1 MEVMNF
7 SPRSVLTATLVSAL
21 LASAIGCNEGHNER
35 APEPKPPTPTAGA
48 NLAPAPTPA
57 AVCAKP
63 PITLAD
69 NESLL
74 SIVATNDIHGT
85 IDPKVSLDGKTT
97 TGGLAFWAGAV
108 KSIRD
113 GVAKRYGNKG
123 GVLVLDGG
131 DQFQGSLLSNFSEG
145 ALMFSLLG
153 DVGYDAMVPGN
164 HDYDFGPEGW
174 LVDQV
179 PAGQTGDPRG
189 VIKKLAGSALFPLL
203 SSNAY
208 VKSSLKTL
216 EGKPATVDSK
226 GCTSADVIDWSKAE
240 RPEFLK
246 SYVIKPVAGVRV
258 AIIGLDNP
266 ATPTITTPAN
276 VSDLCFRSSAEEYLD
291 VRKALEGQAD
301 VFVLVI
307 HDGDINNEKNLTN
320 LVTQLQAARP
330 DAVDAVI
337 GGHTHAIN
345 NIDVNGVHAIQ
356 SGAYGEKFGRIDLVI
371 DTATKKVI
379 RDKTRVAAGAVLYQN
394 ACDTKIDSFCDQ
406 TLMAHIS
413 YECEPIVESAPALDK
428 IVAGKKDIA
437 PLVGRDLGFADAPIT
452 KSATN
457 ESALVNLMT
466 DAYRHA
472 TGVELA
478 LINTGGVRQDIKA
491 GPFTYEAWY
500 AISPFNNRAVILG
513 PMKVDTLVKIMGRS
527 ARTCGKSGAVLG
539 SGIRVTYERGDCK
552 TPDADG
558 NDANSRV
565 VTIAMDNHGAD
576 GELLYDARDV
586 TKIYISSKTL
596 TIATLDF
603 LQAGGSGFIEFK
615 DVPMIRDAGIFR
627 EVVAD
632 ELAKSPGKLPSVIDG
647 RFKNFSVVP

>member
-1 MEVMNF
+1 MNF
-7 SPRSVLTATLVSAL
+7 TPRSILSATLVSAI
-21 LASAIGCNEGHNER
+21 LALAIGCNDGHKGR
-35 APEPKPPTPTAGA
+35 APEPGSPTAGT
-48 NLAPAPTPA
+48 NLAPPALTCSKAPIA
-57 AVCAKP
+57 LGA
-63 PITLAD
+63 

-74 SIVATNDIHGT
+74 SIVGTNDIHGA
-85 IDPKVSLDGKTT
+85 IEPKVSLDGKTT

-108 KSIRD
+108 KSIRV
-113 GVAKRYGNKG
+113 GVSKRYGAKG

-131 DQFQGSLLSNFSEG
+131 DQFQGSLLSNYSEG
-145 ALMFSLLG
+145 ALMFSLMG

-189 VIKKLAGSALFPLL
+189 VIKKLANSASFPLL

-208 VKSSLKTL
+208 LKASLKTL
-216 EGKPATVDSK
+216 DGKQATVESQ
-226 GCTSADVIDWSKAE
+226 GCTSTDVVDWSKAE

-246 SYVIKPVAGVRV
+246 SYILKEIAGVRV

-266 ATPTITTPAN
+266 ITPTVTTPAN
-276 VSDLCFRSSAEEYLD
+276 VSDLCFRTAADEYLD
-291 VRKALEGQAD
+291 VRKSLEGKAD

-320 LVTQLQAARP
+320 LLEKLQAARP
-330 DAVDAVI
+330 DAVDAII
-337 GGHTHAIN
+337 GGHTHVVN
-345 NIDVNGVHAIQ
+345 NINRNGVYAIQ
-356 SGAYGEKFGRIDLVI
+356 SGAYGDKFGRIDLVV

-379 RDKTRVAAGAVLYQN
+379 REKTRVAAGAVIYQN
-394 ACDTKIDSFCDQ
+394 SCDSQIDSFCEKSVP
-406 TLMAHIS
+406 TRIT
-413 YECEPIVESAPALDK
+413 YECEPIVESASALDK
-428 IVAGKKDIA
+428 IATGKKDIA
-437 PLVGRDLGFADAPIT
+437 PLVGRNLGFADAPIT

-457 ESALVNLMT
+457 ESALVDLMT

-472 TGVELA
+472 TGVDLA

-491 GPFTYEAWY
+491 GPFTYEMWY
-500 AISPFNNRAVILG
+500 AISPFNNHAVILG
-513 PMKVDTLVKIMGRS
+513 PMKVDTLVKILGRS

-565 VTIAMDNHGAD
+565 VTITMDDHGID
-576 GELLYDARDV
+576 GEMLYDARDPAHV
-586 TKIYISSKTL
+586 KTSDRTL
-596 TIATLDF
+596 TVATLDF
-603 LQAGGSGFIEFK
+603 LQAGGSGFVEFK
-615 DVPMIRDAGIFR
+615 DVPMIKDAGIFR
-627 EVVAD
+627 ELVAD
-632 ELAKSPGKLPSVIDG
+632 ELAKNPGKLPSVIDG
-647 RFKNFSVVP
+647 RFKNLNLAN